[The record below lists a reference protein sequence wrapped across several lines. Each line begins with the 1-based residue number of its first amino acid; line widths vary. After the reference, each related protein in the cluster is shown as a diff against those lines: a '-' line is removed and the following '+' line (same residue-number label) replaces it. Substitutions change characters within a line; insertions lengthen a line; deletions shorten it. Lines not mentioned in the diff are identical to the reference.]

1 MKNKYKE
8 IDRSIPNS
16 DCSFKYIEIS
26 KGTALPVWGTEQH
39 TLLFVLDGQLKL
51 TFPEGGRD
59 VLGKHFLMIPKQHE
73 WKGAAAMHTKLLILL
88 FNMIDNVWTKPKI
101 KSLLDAADPNLFS
114 FYPLLPFH
122 SPLNTFLDL
131 MVIYSEERNID
142 RSFYASKENEL
153 LSILYTFYSAE
164 ELAPMFYPLL
174 TSNLDFKSFVQANY
188 LKVESVS
195 ELAELAGCSQVTL
208 NRKFKEY
215 FGESAYQW
223 MIRNKTVQIRKRLEN
238 PTASLSDIAKEFGFY
253 SGSELNRFCQRQ
265 FGMSALKFR
274 KQAMGKDK
282 MKR

>member
-1 MKNKYKE
+1 MKDKYKE
-8 IDRSIPNS
+8 IVRTIPNS
-16 DCSFKYIEIS
+16 DCSFKYIEVS
-26 KGTALPVWGTEQH
+26 KGTTLPVWGTDQH
-39 TLLFVLDGQLKL
+39 TLLFVMSGGLKVML
-51 TFPEGGRD
+51 NDEIKELPE
-59 VLGKHFLMIPKQHE
+59 KHFVMIPKGTDWHASAQF
-73 WKGAAAMHTKLLILL
+73 HTRILILL
-88 FNMIDNVWTKPKI
+88 FNMVDNVWTKPKI
-101 KSLLDAADPNLFS
+101 KALLDVSDLESNKAFHMLPIRN
-114 FYPLLPFH
+114 PLGAF
-122 SPLNTFLDL
+122 LNL
-131 MVIYSEERNID
+131 MVIYSEERSID

-153 LSILYTFYSAE
+153 LSILYTFYSAD

-174 TSNLDFKSFVQANY
+174 TTNLDFKSFVQTNY

-223 MIRNKTVQIRKRLEN
+223 MVRNKTVQIRKRLEN

-274 KQAMGKDK
+274 KQAMGKNK
-282 MKR
+282 SKH